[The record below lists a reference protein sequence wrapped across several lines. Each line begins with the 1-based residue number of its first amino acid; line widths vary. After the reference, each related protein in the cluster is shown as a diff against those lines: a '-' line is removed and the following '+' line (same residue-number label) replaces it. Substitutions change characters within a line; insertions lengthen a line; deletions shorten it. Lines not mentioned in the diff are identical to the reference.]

1 MIVNHFNTLLGGGAA
16 VAARRIHESLRA
28 QGVESRFWHRG
39 RKAQSPD
46 DSYRA
51 PNWREPRDA
60 GVARLKRRLTEEIGH
75 ASRKRELR
83 QALRGRPAG
92 LELFSIA
99 QTGRPTVPPMAS
111 LGGDVIHL
119 HWLAWWID
127 YPSFFAAIPEDMPIV
142 WTLHDMNPLTGGCH
156 YTGGCEAFHTACG
169 NCPQLAMRGPRDLA
183 HQGFEVKRRALA
195 GKNLHIV
202 ANSTWLER
210 HARHSALFADA
221 SSFQT
226 IHYGLEAELY
236 APRPKAAA
244 KREFGLPDDH
254 VVIAFGAEAVDNA
267 RKGMHCLAEALA
279 MLRPTTPIALVFFG
293 KGGVPREKLPKVPL
307 VSMGFVSDP
316 SRHALLYSAADL
328 YVMPSLEETFGQT
341 GLEAMAC
348 GTPVVGFDT
357 GGMPDFI
364 RPNHTGLLAKV
375 GDPRDLAR
383 QMQVLIDH
391 PRLRRRLGENARA
404 MVVDEF
410 RADQAARNYIELY
423 ESIIASP
430 ASSHERARMLQAA

>member
-1 MIVNHFNTLLGGGAA
+1 MIINHFNTLLGGGAA
-16 VAARRIHESLRA
+16 VAARRIHESLRLE
-28 QGVESRFWHRG
+28 GVESRFWHRG
-39 RKAQSPD
+39 RKAPSPD
-46 DSYRA
+46 GSYRA
-51 PNWREPRDA
+51 AQWRQPRDR
-60 GVARLKRRLTEEIGH
+60 GVTRLKRRLTHQINH
-75 ASRKRELR
+75 VARKRELR

-99 QTGRPTVPPMAS
+99 QIGRPTVPPIA
-111 LGGDVIHL
+111 LLDADVIHL

-127 YPSFFAAIPEDMPIV
+127 YPSFFAALPPHMPIV

-169 NCPQLAMRGPRDLA
+169 NCPQLAARGPRDLA
-183 HQGFEVKRRALA
+183 QRGFEVKRQALA
-195 GKNLHIV
+195 GKNLNIV

-210 HARHSALFADA
+210 HARRSALFADA
-221 SSFQT
+221 STFQT
-226 IHYGLEAELY
+226 IHYGLDVELY

-244 KREFGLPDDH
+244 KRELGLPADH

-279 MLRPTTPIALVFFG
+279 MLRPRAPIALVFFG
-293 KGGVPREKLPKVPL
+293 KGDVPREKLPPVPR

-316 SRHALLYSAADL
+316 RRHALLYSAADL

-364 RPNHTGLLAKV
+364 RPNHTGLLAEV
-375 GDPRDLAR
+375 GDARDLAR

-391 PRLRRRLGENARA
+391 PRLRLQLGENARA

-410 RADQAARNYIELY
+410 RADQAARKYIDLY
-423 ESIIASP
+423 ESIVAQP
-430 ASSHERARMLQAA
+430 ATSFESTRTLQAA